1 MTEQQTDP
9 VETSGGEL
17 PSGTLAS
24 LGAPQSLGSRPK
36 LTEVVAEDLRTS
48 IIQRMSPGDS
58 LPTEGQLADHYGTSS
73 PTVRQAL
80 RVLESEGLISIRR
93 GPHGGPVVRYP
104 TVEDITRNVGVY
116 MQIHG
121 VTQSELYEAR
131 GSLESEAA
139 RLIATQ
145 QRPETLRA
153 LDEHL
158 EAHERAIESGD
169 RDAVSHEHLRFHDIL
184 LEASGNKAITTLG
197 HITRLVLS
205 SLTAQ
210 APTQTAEVDDD
221 DNGWWKSAA
230 AGLQAHQEIVELIRS
245 GDGAGT
251 AERMTRHL
259 GRWLEITPLSGPEEP
274 IELN

>member
-1 MTEQQTDP
+1 MTKRQTDTA
-9 VETSGGEL
+9 ETSGEGPTSEAM
-17 PSGTLAS
+17 AS
-24 LGAPQSLGSRPK
+24 LGSPQSLGSRPK

-48 IIQRMSPGDS
+48 IIQRMSPGDA

-116 MQIHG
+116 MQVHG

-131 GSLESEAA
+131 GALEIESA
-139 RLIATQ
+139 RLVATQ
-145 QRPETLRA
+145 QRSETMRA
-153 LDEHL
+153 LDQHL

-169 RDAVSHEHLRFHDIL
+169 RDAAALEHLRFHDIL
-184 LEASGNKAITTLG
+184 IESSGNKAITTLG

-205 SLTAQ
+205 SLTTQ
-210 APTQTAEVDDD
+210 APTRTVEVEDED
-221 DNGWWKSAA
+221 WWKSAR
-230 AGLQAHQEIVELIRS
+230 AGHRAHQEIIELIRS
-245 GDGAGT
+245 GDGPGT
-251 AERMTRHL
+251 AERMARHL
-259 GRWLEITPLSGPEEP
+259 WRWIEITPLVGPEEP